1 MTGNS
6 VLAGTNIFIDLMKGD
21 AAVAARLQSFDVVYL
36 SPIIIAQLSFGAYRS
51 ADHQDISAALLS
63 PLKIPGIDASTTEM
77 FVSIKLILFTNG

>member
-6 VLAGTNIFIDLMKGD
+6 VLADTNIFIDLMKGD

-51 ADHQDISAALLS
+51 ADHSRHLS
-63 PLKIPGIDASTTEM
+63 
-77 FVSIKLILFTNG
+77 SIAIATQNTRY